1 MDGSASYVPGETDPE
16 DEGTPLE
23 HEEGKKEREE
33 REERGDFDSFSPMN
47 TSNARKRGS
56 STTSTT
62 KGPVK
67 PDKKLKGPVVKIIK
81 EYCSESFKS
90 AERRNDLLETAFNKK
105 LELMT
110 KVVGHKM
117 SKKESKKAM
126 LADSIRKAYQLA
138 LDCGVD
144 IQSPEFF
151 SVDQICKDDCLREF
165 FIGIPALKGRL
176 AYLQRYR
183 RNQNLN

>member
-1 MDGSASYVPGETDPE
+1 MEILFHNVVVDGSTSYVPGETDPE

-67 PDKKLKGPVVKIIK
+67 PDKKLKGPVVK
-81 EYCSESFKS
+81 
-90 AERRNDLLETAFNKK
+90 K
-105 LELMT
+105 L
-110 KVVGHKM
+110 
-117 SKKESKKAM
+117 
-126 LADSIRKAYQLA
+126 R
-138 LDCGVD
+138 
-144 IQSPEFF
+144 
-151 SVDQICKDDCLREF
+151 
-165 FIGIPALKGRL
+165 
-176 AYLQRYR
+176 
-183 RNQNLN
+183 